1 MRCYFTA
8 IIWYHYSKYT
18 PPLSMLA
25 ILESSNLRD
34 SNMQAFYSR
43 QYATFF
49 DTQNTIGV
57 GSRFTAAIQIGG
69 TFMKIK
75 NVAIKN
81 FRGYSDEI
89 NSDFEDLTAFVGKND
104 IGKSTILEAL
114 DIFFNDGKGVTR
126 LDKADLNVESK
137 ARQETDIS
145 IRVCFTD
152 LPEKIVIDA
161 TNETSLS
168 AEYLLNSDGLLE
180 VVKRYPNA
188 GAPKVFICAMHPTNP
203 ECADLL
209 SKKDGDLRKIIET
222 RDRLIDFITS
232 NEVGGY
238 AVTYKTCNAGNIVYW
253 EGHITLCTLNDT
265 VSHRYTGHT
274 NDRNNSKFSSADA
287 YYAINLA

>member
-1 MRCYFTA
+1 
-8 IIWYHYSKYT
+8 
-18 PPLSMLA
+18 
-25 ILESSNLRD
+25 
-34 SNMQAFYSR
+34 
-43 QYATFF
+43 
-49 DTQNTIGV
+49 
-57 GSRFTAAIQIGG
+57 
-69 TFMKIK
+69 MKIK

-114 DIFFNDGKGVTR
+114 DIFFNDGKGATK

-180 VVKRYPNA
+180 VVKR
-188 GAPKVFICAMHPTNP
+188 
-203 ECADLL
+203 
-209 SKKDGDLRKIIET
+209 
-222 RDRLIDFITS
+222 
-232 NEVGGY
+232 
-238 AVTYKTCNAGNIVYW
+238 
-253 EGHITLCTLNDT
+253 
-265 VSHRYTGHT
+265 
-274 NDRNNSKFSSADA
+274 
-287 YYAINLA
+287 

>member
-1 MRCYFTA
+1 
-8 IIWYHYSKYT
+8 
-18 PPLSMLA
+18 
-25 ILESSNLRD
+25 
-34 SNMQAFYSR
+34 
-43 QYATFF
+43 
-49 DTQNTIGV
+49 
-57 GSRFTAAIQIGG
+57 
-69 TFMKIK
+69 MKIK

-114 DIFFNDGKGVTR
+114 DIFFNDGKGVTK

-180 VVKRYPNA
+180 VVKR
-188 GAPKVFICAMHPTNP
+188 
-203 ECADLL
+203 
-209 SKKDGDLRKIIET
+209 
-222 RDRLIDFITS
+222 
-232 NEVGGY
+232 
-238 AVTYKTCNAGNIVYW
+238 
-253 EGHITLCTLNDT
+253 
-265 VSHRYTGHT
+265 
-274 NDRNNSKFSSADA
+274 
-287 YYAINLA
+287 